1 MQTLSVPFRLSIIRN
16 EGHLH
21 IYDISLVV
29 LVAGVAV
36 VGVAVAGVAVLYTQ
50 SSLLNI
56 NKNLHSRLT
65 SLRLGLLDSTKL
77 NVSWTPGRAVQNL
90 APNERVICP
99 ECALCFVG
107 IKLAP

>member
-1 MQTLSVPFRLSIIRN
+1 M
-16 EGHLH
+16 H

-29 LVAGVAV
+29 LVVT
-36 VGVAVAGVAVLYTQ
+36 VAVLYTQ

-77 NVSWTPGRAVQNL
+77 NVSWTPGRAGENL
-90 APNERVICP
+90 AQTSVSFARNAPYVLL
-99 ECALCFVG
+99 ALS
-107 IKLAP
+107 

>member
-21 IYDISLVV
+21 IYYISLVV

-36 VGVAVAGVAVLYTQ
+36 AGVAGVAVLYTQ

-77 NVSWTPGRAVQNL
+77 NVSWTPGRAGENL

-107 IKLAP
+107 FKLAP

>member
-21 IYDISLVV
+21 IYYISLVV
-29 LVAGVAV
+29 LV

-77 NVSWTPGRAVQNL
+77 NVSWTPGRAGENL